1 MIKIQKSKRRIRK
14 WREWELEKLLMKKK
28 WELKVN
34 PKLRESV
41 VENKTKIEKERRIS
55 EGRRNWRRSDAC
67 SWSATERS
75 EVALFPLHS
84 FLIYT
89 ALNLRCLADWSLH
102 GSWILSEDW
111 QDTHSNIFITSCT
124 TLYVYV
130 ATGVNQR
137 IYRVVYQT
145 HLGRIDRQTPSSR
158 LAGLEGFPRESI
170 QVPPLD
176 VTLPRAWLSHDN
188 QTKRILYASSSSG
201 GR

>member
-1 MIKIQKSKRRIRK
+1 M
-14 WREWELEKLLMKKK
+14 
-28 WELKVN
+28 N
-34 PKLRESV
+34 PKSRETV
-41 VENKTKIEKERRIS
+41 VGNKTKIEKERRIL

-102 GSWILSEDW
+102 GSWILSEDL

-124 TLYVYV
+124 TLHVYV

-158 LAGLEGFPRESI
+158 LAGLGQRGSRCHPWMSLYHELGFY
-170 QVPPLD
+170 
-176 VTLPRAWLSHDN
+176 HDN
-188 QTKRILYASSSSG
+188 QSKRILYASSSSG